1 MPAQE
6 NREVDMRGKHL
17 RVNRRTTIIAT
28 ITLLAG
34 TSALSTTAGP
44 AKATTYPTMQIAY
57 EASNGELYETGGGA
71 APVDVGFAVRT
82 GTNPSVADEPGVTS
96 FPPPGVSPALSPDQ
110 FAAQSPTPGNTDGLF
125 ISPWPFADEG
135 DGAEGVVYD
144 DLGEAPAP
152 GTSPSVTWNAPETD
166 VSGARGT
173 YAFYYV
179 GALNSN
185 SGALGH
191 PNEVEVWEDDPSLGH
206 LAIYYPGL
214 SIAPQTS
221 PAVTTDGNNQ
231 VAANPYPETGNTY
244 FQAAVGELA
253 FEGGGTGNTAG
264 DLYTSNW
271 GAWSDQDGAD
281 VNTVNLYGVKGAGDT
296 GVAMA
301 PDTSPSVTGYNYN
314 ADAYGFATAVQNS
327 LGSAEVFVKTDAYSY
342 DLNTNQQMAP
352 GTSPSIAYDGTA
364 TAYSLSNPTAKAAE
378 HLVVAFQGTPPN
390 SNSTGDLE
398 LWNGGS
404 ESTFDTGFRMAAG
417 TSPSMTYNAST
428 GTYTIAFQGSD
439 FNLWTYTYTFNLTN
453 GRSSG
458 TATDTGIPM
467 APGEDSPAIG
477 ASPVENT

>member
-1 MPAQE
+1 
-6 NREVDMRGKHL
+6 MRRKHL

-34 TSALSTTAGP
+34 TSALGATAGP
-44 AKATTYPTMQIAY
+44 AKATAYPTMQIAY

-71 APVDVGFAVRT
+71 APVDVGFAVKT

-96 FPPPGVSPALSPDQ
+96 FPPPGVTPALPPDQ
-110 FAAQSPTPGNTDGLF
+110 FAAQSPTPDNTDGLF

-135 DGAEGVVYD
+135 DGAEGYVYD

-166 VSGARGT
+166 VSEAQGT

-185 SGALGH
+185 SGTLGH

-221 PAVTTDGNNQ
+221 PAVTTDANNQ
-231 VAANPYPETGNTY
+231 VVANPSPETGYTY
-244 FQAAVGELA
+244 DQASVGELA
-253 FEGGGTGNTAG
+253 FEGGGTGNVAN

-271 GAWSDQDGAD
+271 GAWSYQDGAD
-281 VNTVNLYGVKGAGDT
+281 EQTVPLNGVKDASDA

-314 ADAYGFATAVQNS
+314 TDAYGFATAVQNS
-327 LGSAEVFVKTDAYSY
+327 LGDAEVFVEAGGDAYSY
-342 DLNTNQQMAP
+342 HVDTGQEMAG

-364 TAYSLSNPTAKAAE
+364 TAHSSANPNAAE
-378 HLVVAFQGTPPN
+378 HLVVAFQGAPPN
-390 SNSTGDLE
+390 SNSTGDLK

-404 ESTFDTGFRMAAG
+404 ETTFDTGFRMAAG

-428 GTYTIAFQGSD
+428 GIYTIAFQGSD
-439 FNLWTYTYTFNLTN
+439 FNLWTYTYTYNLTN

-477 ASPVENT
+477 TSPAENTSS